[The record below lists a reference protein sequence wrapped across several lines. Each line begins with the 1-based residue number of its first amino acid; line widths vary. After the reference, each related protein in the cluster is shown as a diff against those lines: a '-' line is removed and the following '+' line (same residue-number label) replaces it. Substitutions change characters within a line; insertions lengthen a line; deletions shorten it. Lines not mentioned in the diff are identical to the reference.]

1 VRPLERLFSSTTSD
15 AVSPNTAR
23 GRREAGR
30 QGGQALVELAL
41 ASIVLLLLLMAIV
54 DFGLLFSDKL
64 AMSNAARGGARWA
77 SKHPTSWS
85 SATTPDSN
93 TIEGQVQAAGGVVS
107 VPNND
112 SHLTIAYY
120 DVTSG
125 TPVLCGSYSASS
137 SSFVAASGYTQST
150 CVIPGTMVQ
159 VTITYT
165 YPLLTPVLASLYPG
179 GVTVN
184 ASAAFV
190 EET

>member
-1 VRPLERLFSSTTSD
+1 MSLRQRLLSRFRADGQS
-15 AVSPNTAR
+15 
-23 GRREAGR
+23 
-30 QGGQALVELAL
+30 GQAVVELAL

-54 DFGLLFSDKL
+54 DFGLLFSDRL

-85 SATTPDSN
+85 NASSPASN

-107 VPNND
+107 VPNDD
-112 SHLTIAYY
+112 SHLAIAYY
-120 DVTSG
+120 DLSSG

-137 SSFVAASGYTQST
+137 GSFVAASGYTQST

-165 YPLLTPVLASLYPG
+165 YPLLTPVLTSLYPG
-179 GVTVN
+179 GVTVS

-190 EET
+190 EES